1 MSVHSDAAG
10 AAGTMGMAE
19 TTLQAEANGLSIG
32 CSIRGSGPPLILIHG
47 AEADRTMFSALGAAL
62 APRYTVIAYD
72 QRDSGLTQDLS
83 SPPRPYGLADLADDA
98 ASLIAV
104 LGYEKAHVFGTSLG
118 GHIAQ
123 VLAARHPARIDRLV
137 LGSTWLAGLDLKAVS
152 PETARQLMAW
162 RADVGRHAAD
172 IAGLFFTASHLRAHP
187 ERIDLFRGGRRTAE
201 QVARRA
207 ALLGV
212 PYPILPGE
220 IAAPALLFMGERDGL
235 IPNAATIAV
244 ASLLR
249 EPRVEVMAGVGHIA
263 AIEAPSILAGLITAF
278 LD

>member
-152 PETARQLMAW
+152 PETARQLKAW

-172 IAGLFFTASHLRAHP
+172 IAELFFTASHLRAHP

-212 PYPILPGE
+212 PYPILPSE

-249 EPRVEVMAGVGHIA
+249 EPRVKVMAGVGHIA

-278 LD
+278 LG